1 MMPQPPDGN
10 DQTGE
15 VATGEPNASWPGW
28 LPRRLLTIA
37 DLAEIFQVSRRTA
50 RRMVDSGQLP
60 RVPLRLVRVR
70 PEAVMDLINA
80 KR

>member
-37 DLAEIFQVSRRTA
+37 DLAEIF
-50 RRMVDSGQLP
+50 
-60 RVPLRLVRVR
+60 
-70 PEAVMDLINA
+70 
-80 KR
+80 